1 MGFRKLHR
9 KSKAGHRSSD
19 PNLSERNCQADFP
32 EPVRCV
38 RLSFFPY
45 ASLQDGR
52 KRTRLRSTR
61 QQYRFPS
68 TTLITVGCVQSQL
81 IRKLRKVSPNYLVL
95 LVYSHCDLPPFS
107 GENYTP
113 LAGMNSSPHLGHRI
127 LSKSM
132 AQRSSGGIEYPHLV
146 QIVLSEAST
155 FSRLILCFLGTR
167 ELSHAPSSSALLVG
181 VGRSAVLRVVFR
193 RQENPQLSQFFT
205 TCPPQPSTILISAR
219 FSNGLKREK

>member
-1 MGFRKLHR
+1 
-9 KSKAGHRSSD
+9 
-19 PNLSERNCQADFP
+19 
-32 EPVRCV
+32 
-38 RLSFFPY
+38 
-45 ASLQDGR
+45 
-52 KRTRLRSTR
+52 
-61 QQYRFPS
+61 
-68 TTLITVGCVQSQL
+68 
-81 IRKLRKVSPNYLVL
+81 
-95 LVYSHCDLPPFS
+95 
-107 GENYTP
+107 
-113 LAGMNSSPHLGHRI
+113 
-127 LSKSM
+127 
-132 AQRSSGGIEYPHLV
+132 LV